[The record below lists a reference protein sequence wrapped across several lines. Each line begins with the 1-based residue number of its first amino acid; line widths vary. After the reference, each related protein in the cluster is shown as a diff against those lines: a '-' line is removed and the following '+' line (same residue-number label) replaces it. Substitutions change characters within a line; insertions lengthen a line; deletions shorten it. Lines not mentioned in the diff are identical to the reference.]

1 MAMPQAVVAPQPQ
14 TKAPYG
20 LFSQTQFRP
29 NDGTRWLTGVD
40 VDLRDRLD
48 ATMGIIDLND
58 ICDTSV
64 TNLKPGDADFP
75 EAKFYAF
82 TVYASSQCSPLVGR
96 AEVQARAELNLLAQE
111 EFEVEK
117 KLWARLVLDTAA
129 STAVSETTIAGLI
142 AEMEKQG
149 TANLKGSLGLF
160 HADRNI
166 ALGMLMKVA
175 ETSGNRMRTKL
186 GTPAVAG
193 SGYGT
198 EADTEDDTQV
208 FFTSPLIA
216 YRSDVYVPAG
226 MDELFDAGT
235 NDQYGFAARDYL
247 IAYEPHATL
256 VGTTSERTN

>member
-1 MAMPQAVVAPQPQ
+1 MAIPQAVVAPQPR

-29 NDGTRWLTGVD
+29 NDGTRWLVGVE

-48 ATMGIIDLND
+48 ATMGTIDLND
-58 ICDTSV
+58 ICNIPATD
-64 TNLKPGDADFP
+64 LKPSDVTFP
-75 EAKFYAF
+75 EAKFHAF
-82 TVYASSQCSPLVGR
+82 TVYASSQCSPLTGR
-96 AEVQARAELNLLAQE
+96 AEAEARAELNLLAQE

-117 KLWARLVLDTAA
+117 KLWARLVLEMAGFIT
-129 STAVSETTIAGLI
+129 VNEPTIAGLI

-149 TANLKGSLGLF
+149 TAKLKGGLGLF

-175 ETSGNRMRTKL
+175 DTSGNQIRTKL
-186 GTPAVAG
+186 GTPVVAG

-198 EADTEDDTQV
+198 DTETDTQV
-208 FFTSPLIA
+208 FFTSQLIA

-226 MDELFDAGT
+226 MDELFDAGS

-247 IAYEPHATL
+247 IAYEPHVTI
-256 VGTTSERTN
+256 VGTTPERTN